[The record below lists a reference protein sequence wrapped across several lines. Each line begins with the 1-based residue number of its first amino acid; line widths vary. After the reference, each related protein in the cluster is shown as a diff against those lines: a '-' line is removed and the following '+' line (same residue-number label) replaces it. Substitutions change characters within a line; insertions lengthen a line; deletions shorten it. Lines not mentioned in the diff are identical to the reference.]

1 MTIAVRLQQER
12 FDVAR
17 ELVLLEAN
25 DAGAVASFTGIVRG
39 DDDVEALELEHYP
52 GMTEKALTA
61 LAEEASERWV
71 VSGLTIVHRVGKLQ
85 KGEPIVFVGTASAHR
100 GDAIEAMHFLI
111 DRLKTD
117 APFWKREHLAAGG
130 ARWVEARRADETA
143 RRRWM

>member
-1 MTIAVRLQQER
+1 MTIEVRLQQER

-17 ELVLLEAN
+17 ELALLEAG

-61 LAEEASERWV
+61 LAEEASERWA

-100 GDAIEAMHFLI
+100 ADAIEAMHFLI

-117 APFWKREHLAAGG
+117 APFWKREHLTAGG
-130 ARWVEARRADETA
+130 ARWVEARQADEAA